1 MLIVGYKL
9 KYFLFYGINKE
20 VNGILLEILTWEAVE
35 LTQTEFKLP
44 KKAYS
49 KVNFLIIKFSIM
61 IARIKLDLTSGS
73 KLNLVQSVASPGV
86 WSVTFHFLRHKERN
100 EIIFK
105 NRRIF
110 FKPQVFDS
118 FEESVTWLP
127 SGYLVFNNKNSS
139 QPPGLWLTTGWVV
152 R

>member
-49 KVNFLIIKFSIM
+49 KVNF
-61 IARIKLDLTSGS
+61 
-73 KLNLVQSVASPGV
+73 
-86 WSVTFHFLRHKERN
+86 
-100 EIIFK
+100 
-105 NRRIF
+105 
-110 FKPQVFDS
+110 
-118 FEESVTWLP
+118 
-127 SGYLVFNNKNSS
+127 FNNKILNYDC
-139 QPPGLWLTTGWVV
+139 QDQTGPHF
-152 R
+152 RF